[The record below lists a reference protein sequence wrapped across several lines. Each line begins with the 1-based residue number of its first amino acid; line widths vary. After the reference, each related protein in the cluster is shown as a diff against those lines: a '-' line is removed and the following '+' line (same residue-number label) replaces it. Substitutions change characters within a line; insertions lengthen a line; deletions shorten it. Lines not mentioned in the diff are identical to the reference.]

1 MRNGR
6 NYFACEE
13 REQPI
18 VRALTRRVAFEC
30 RQEFVVTHCA
40 GDRW

>member
-1 MRNGR
+1 MEVMRNGR

-18 VRALTRRVAFEC
+18 VRALACRVPLE
-30 RQEFVVTHCA
+30 RK
-40 GDRW
+40 